1 MRAAR
6 METDFGHGR
15 IPLVVKG
22 SLPRTF
28 LGMGLFMGVNLFLF
42 RIYLLR
48 EAIREPLAADQV
60 TVIGAGV
67 FLALAVFL
75 LLFLVR
81 FKWRSALAEPDEEG
95 VDHTFEMSLTA
106 YEEAIHA
113 RTKAQLALRERRN
126 LPGPM

>member
-6 METDFGHGR
+6 METALSHGR

-28 LGMGLFMGVNLFLF
+28 WGLGMFVGINLFLF
-42 RIYLLR
+42 GMYLLA
-48 EAIREPLAADQV
+48 EAIREPLAADQA
-60 TVIGAGV
+60 TVVGAGI

-75 LLFLVR
+75 LIYLVR
-81 FKWRSALAEPDEEG
+81 FKCRAALAEREEDADE
-95 VDHTFEMSLTA
+95 TFEMSLTA
-106 YEEAIHA
+106 HDEVIHTRVEA
-113 RTKAQLALRERRN
+113 KLALEERRD